1 MEVVTVAN
9 KDKDE
14 NTFLIKDEILSIFVQ
29 KQYNTGVI
37 ATTSYRFR
45 AKVFDSESEAKAFI
59 DDNHLDGFVVVKNK

>member
-1 MEVVTVAN
+1 MEIVTVAN
-9 KDKDE
+9 KDKNE

-45 AKVFDSESEAKAFI
+45 AKVFNSEDEAKAFI
-59 DDNHLDGFVVVKNK
+59 DDNHLDGFVIVKNK